1 MLLKILKKIKKY
13 GLLKVFIFSIKK
25 IRREN
30 EVRRLKKYGF
40 KKKVDLKNFK
50 TNINFFYSINE

>member
-25 IRREN
+25 IIIEN
-30 EVRRLKKYGF
+30 EVRILKKYGF
-40 KKKVDLKNFK
+40 KKKV
-50 TNINFFYSINE
+50 